1 MKKEKNGNSLN
12 KKNLK
17 RKHSIKNGNNQRVN
31 YINDN
36 GNNIIG
42 NILEVNKIKSNS
54 IKTNQEKL
62 DIIFNNTN
70 SKQNLILNDYLQQS
84 DFTYIKIQ
92 KTINKYDSK
101 TISSLYNFNNY
112 KIIINI
118 IIDDDS
124 LNSSKNLLKILKC
137 IISSLNSLNKIKVDI
152 NNILVS
158 IFFQHFTYEASFKYL
173 FPELKFYN
181 NIETSSNLNYKC
193 SFGYFSE
200 EKKLSILLF
209 YKEASTFI
217 EIYKFFYS
225 YIILDLI
232 NLKQDK
238 NKYILIINWPNG
250 KIFGEEKE
258 KSKIQKNKTGIGGG
272 GTCNNFLKKIVNIC
286 GNRNIILIPDI
297 NFIPNEKEKNFGFV
311 HQCCLDN
318 DKIKINLNWYMILGY
333 PIDHRFY
340 IMNMNYELLNFL
352 KKFYKNQISIFA
364 NENYHDYHLVIYLKK
379 HMKNIEI
386 EKIMDIS
393 VEYTDLPLNLKN
405 YFHDLIL
412 RRGSEYVNWFDLM
425 NYFISCEIFDH
436 KRLFQKIIVF
446 FVILSNF
453 VQFFW
458 LGITFLISYAVF
470 NDTFGSED
478 NKMDY
483 FCSLGYVI
491 MTIILFST
499 SLLYIENKPKIKS
512 NKYQRNLK
520 LETDGYYLILV
531 LYLIHYLYFFFSI
544 ICTIIALV
552 HIKQG
557 KYSDI
562 NDSRIYIFSTNFF
575 IILCCIN
582 IFLFI
587 LPSLFRISNIFSK
600 NFLYYLFFHMPNALA
615 FFHYPYLFTCIKTV
629 NSKRRKIESL
639 YVICYVVLNGIVTV
653 LCLVFDTTRQRRMN
667 FFCVMAIIISVLNVI
682 KVITSIISIC
692 LIKNFNKKY
701 SDENNYENNYIND
714 EQKSIQEKNDE
725 SFINKQNN
733 ESNTNYK
740 LQTESNGLN
749 LSENKD
755 KNKEDILNS
764 NISNFPMDTTE
775 DNKDT
780 SEDKEEM
787 KKNIDIFNSGNNFLD
802 NISQKQEM
810 NPENNGQSFS
820 VQNSSSNQENEN
832 NK

>member
-12 KKNLK
+12 KIKL
-17 RKHSIKNGNNQRVN
+17 RQKHYIKSENNQRVN

-54 IKTNQEKL
+54 IKTKQEDL
-62 DIIFNNTN
+62 DIMTGGVD
-70 SKQNLILNDYLQQS
+70 SKQNLILNDYIQQS
-84 DFTYIKIQ
+84 DFTFVKIQ
-92 KTINKYDSK
+92 KTIKKYSPNK
-101 TISSLYNFNNY
+101 ISSLYNFNNC

-124 LNSSKNLLKILKC
+124 LNSSNDLLKILKC
-137 IISSLNSLNKIKVDI
+137 IISSLNSLNQIKINN
-152 NNILVS
+152 NNILVC
-158 IFFQHFTYEASFKYL
+158 IFFQHLNYEASFNYL
-173 FPELKFYN
+173 FPGLKFFN
-181 NIETSSNLNYKC
+181 NIETSSTSNYKC
-193 SFGYFSE
+193 SLGYFSQ
-200 EKKLSILLF
+200 EKKLNILLF

-217 EIYKFFYS
+217 EIYKFFYTYVIS
-225 YIILDLI
+225 EFI
-232 NLKQDK
+232 NLKLDK

-258 KSKIQKNKTGIGGG
+258 KNTIQKNKTGIGGD
-272 GTCNNFLKKIVNIC
+272 GTYMGQNFLKKIVNIC
-286 GNRNIILIPDI
+286 RNRNIILIPDI
-297 NFIPNEKEKNFGFV
+297 NFIPNENEKNFGFV
-311 HQCCLDN
+311 YQYCLDN
-318 DKIKINLNWYMILGY
+318 DKIKINLYWYLICGY

-340 IMNMNYELLNFL
+340 IININNELLNIL
-352 KKFYKNQISIFA
+352 NKFYKDQISIFA

-379 HMKNIEI
+379 HMKNIDI
-386 EKIMDIS
+386 EKIKDIK

-412 RRGSEYVNWFDLM
+412 RRGSEYVNWFELL
-425 NYFISCEIFDH
+425 NFFISCEIFDH
-436 KRLFQKIIVF
+436 KRLFQKIILF

-453 VQFFW
+453 IQFFW

-470 NDTFGSED
+470 NDTFGSEG

-499 SLLYIENKPKIKS
+499 SSLYIENKPKIKS
-512 NKYQRNLK
+512 NKYKRNLQLK
-520 LETDGYYLILV
+520 KDGYNLILI
-531 LYLIHYLYFFFSI
+531 LYIIHYIYFFFTI
-544 ICTIIALV
+544 ICAIIALV

-562 NDSRIYIFSTNFF
+562 HDSELYIFSTNFF
-575 IILCCIN
+575 IIILFVN

-587 LPSLFRISNIFSK
+587 LPNLFRITNIFSK
-600 NFLYYLFFHMPNALA
+600 NFVYYLIFHIPNMFG

-629 NSKRRKIESL
+629 NSKKRKIESL
-639 YVICYVVLNGIVTV
+639 YVICYVVLNGVVTV

-667 FFCVMAIIISVLNVI
+667 FFCVMAIIISVLNVV
-682 KVITSIISIC
+682 KTITSIISIC
-692 LIKNFNKKY
+692 LIKNFAKKY
-701 SDENNYENNYIND
+701 KDENNYIND
-714 EQKSIQEKNDE
+714 EQTSIEEKNDE
-725 SFINKQNN
+725 SISNKKNN

-749 LSENKD
+749 LSENNE
-755 KNKEDILNS
+755 KNKEDTINN
-764 NISNFPMDTTE
+764 NISNFPMDTIE
-775 DNKDT
+775 DNK
-780 SEDKEEM
+780 SININKNEQEINKSINIYNS
-787 KKNIDIFNSGNNFLD
+787 KNIILD
-802 NISQKQEM
+802 NVFQKRET

-820 VQNSSSNQENEN
+820 IQNSSANLENEN